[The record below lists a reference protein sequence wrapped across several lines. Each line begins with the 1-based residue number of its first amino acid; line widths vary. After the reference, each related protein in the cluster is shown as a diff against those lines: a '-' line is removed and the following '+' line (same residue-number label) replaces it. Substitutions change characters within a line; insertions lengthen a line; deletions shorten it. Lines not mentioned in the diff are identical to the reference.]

1 MAGKQD
7 FNKKMKQ
14 LVIIQAAKELFL
26 EYGYATIT
34 VDQIADRAGVTK
46 KTLYGHFPSKLALF
60 VHVFDDYLQQL
71 HDEMSKI
78 LTQHLT
84 MDILLR
90 ELTATL
96 FEFTRRNER
105 FMRLFWSLSTD
116 EFDGVIPDELVNRI
130 KMWNRAMIDDV
141 VRANEEPQNK
151 GLLRGCDP
159 ELLFHLMSAINK
171 GIFLHTNKSYRFN
184 IASLDPEELY
194 RLMVDIMERGLFG
207 ESEQKSCASPPG

>member
-7 FNKKMKQ
+7 FNKKMKR

-46 KTLYGHFPSKLALF
+46 RTLYGHFPSKLALF

-78 LTQHLT
+78 LTRHLT
-84 MDILLR
+84 MDRLLR
-90 ELTATL
+90 ELTANL
-96 FEFTRRNER
+96 FDFTRRNER

-130 KMWNRAMIDDV
+130 KMWNRAMIDEV

-151 GLLRGCDP
+151 GLLRGYDP

-171 GIFLHTNKSYRFN
+171 GIFLHTNKSYRFK

-194 RLMVDIMERGLFG
+194 RLMVNIMERGLFG